1 MKGQF
6 RPEIVP
12 DPEIV
17 SPSPTTEGEFL
28 DETVYADLYRLVD
41 EEGLPYFVRLNGQGT
56 VELFLVFENIDAFRE
71 ATTDAVS
78 IEFKTYQN
86 KLLAV
91 IWTLSDPMNPLGFP
105 LSFDIDKE
113 EDRFMALALIGQ
125 AETPIHYLAYM
136 DRRVLHIFSES
147 ITFSQAEKDWVE
159 GIIRRLYEDEQLDE
173 APAEEVREGEL
184 ATIPVSVLSDAI
196 LREKGIAYEFRYSE
210 QQNQQ
215 EAEEAQA
222 LLMNTLQQS
231 LLVVRRHARSE
242 VRESKCTIWAGQD
255 RETITLFV
263 TPDLTTLFQDSR
275 VAEGEANP
283 FTRFLGDI
291 PTYQGSRS
299 DHPLMRGA
307 YPILRYES
315 GQLFHLE
322 LDESTQE
329 RLSRLFDSVEW
340 SAQMSNPY
348 DKG

>member
-12 DPEIV
+12 DPQIV
-17 SPSPTTEGEFL
+17 SPSPATVGEFL
-28 DETVYADLYRLVD
+28 DEADFRDLYRLAG
-41 EEGLPYFVRLNGQGT
+41 EEGLPYFVRLNGEGT
-56 VELFLVFENIDAFRE
+56 VELFLVFENVEAFSE
-71 ATTDAVS
+71 ATSDAVS

-86 KLLAV
+86 KLLAI

-105 LSFDIDKE
+105 LSFDIAKE

-125 AETPIHYLAYM
+125 PETPIHYLSYT
-136 DRRVLHIFSES
+136 DRRVLHIYSET
-147 ITFSQAEKDWVE
+147 ITFSQAEREWVE
-159 GIIRRLYEDEQLDE
+159 GIIRRLYEEEQVEE
-173 APAEEVREGEL
+173 APAEEVRETEL
-184 ATIPVSVLSDAI
+184 ATVPVSVLSDEM
-196 LREKGIAYEFRYSE
+196 LREQGIAYEFRYPGQLQQSE
-210 QQNQQ
+210 
-215 EAEEAQA
+215 EEEEQA

-255 RETITLFV
+255 REKITLFI
-263 TPDLTTLFQDSR
+263 TPDLSMLFQDSR
-275 VAEGEANP
+275 ITDGEANP
-283 FTRFLGDI
+283 FSRFFGDI
-291 PTYQGSRS
+291 PSYQGNRP

-329 RLSRLFDSVEW
+329 RLSRLFDSVGW
-340 SAQMSNPY
+340 SAQISNPY
-348 DKG
+348 R